1 MWANCEYDLAHT
13 AFQQYLRSGNA
24 AYFRRAVQAALHV
37 RDVDTIHHSTVM
49 PETVGGPHGH
59 WTHHCVAPPNSGHV
73 WSEGIVEHYW
83 LTGDRRSLEVA
94 EKLGDFLIRLVDRGS
109 HRGAERAAGWPLIA
123 LMGVYRATLKEKYL
137 RAAGKLVDDVVAWQ
151 DPVRGAWGTAISE
164 QPAYEGG
171 TTFMVVILSRGLIR
185 YYEVT
190 GDERVAHAV
199 VRAADWV
206 LDEAIQTPAGEVP
219 QAFYKQTPHCSH
231 ISLIQPEA
239 LAYAYALTGDETY
252 GEVARAALNENL
264 KRWTRNVP
272 TMAMRDMPRVLHI
285 MGREG

>member
-1 MWANCEYDLAHT
+1 
-13 AFQQYLRSGNA
+13 
-24 AYFRRAVQAALHV
+24 
-37 RDVDTIHHSTVM
+37 
-49 PETVGGPHGH
+49 
-59 WTHHCVAPPNSGHV
+59 
-73 WSEGIVEHYW
+73 
-83 LTGDRRSLEVA
+83 
-94 EKLGDFLIRLVDRGS
+94 
-109 HRGAERAAGWPLIA
+109 
-123 LMGVYRATLKEKYL
+123 
-137 RAAGKLVDDVVAWQ
+137 
-151 DPVRGAWGTAISE
+151 
-164 QPAYEGG
+164 
-171 TTFMVVILSRGLIR
+171 MVVILSRGLIR

-264 KRWTRNVP
+264 KRWTRSVP
-272 TMAMRDMPRVLHI
+272 TMAMRDMTRVLHI